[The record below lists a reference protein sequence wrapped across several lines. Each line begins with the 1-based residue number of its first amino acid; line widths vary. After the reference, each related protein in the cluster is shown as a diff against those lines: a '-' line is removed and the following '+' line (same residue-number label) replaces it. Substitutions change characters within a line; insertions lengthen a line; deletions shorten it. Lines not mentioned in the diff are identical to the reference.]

1 MTTVGHALP
10 PLSPS
15 REEFRR
21 LAAGGNLVPVYA
33 EVAADLDTPLSAF
46 LRLRPGPYAFLLES
60 VEGGE
65 KWARYSFLGSE
76 PSMVFTAKGSR
87 MSVRHADGRVETIEA
102 RSPFEA
108 LRGLLARYQP
118 VTVPGLPRFQ
128 GGAVGYISYDMVRHV
143 EELPRRAKDD
153 LKLPDAVFMFTDSL
167 LVFDNL
173 RHRLLLIANA
183 HISARDPAALDR
195 AYDEAAVK
203 IGMLMA
209 KLGRP
214 ARPPAPLTFTA
225 VEPLLAMGE
234 EGFASTMDEPIYME
248 RVREAKEYIAAGDAY
263 QIVVARRLDT
273 ELRADPFTVYRA
285 LRTINPSP
293 YLFFLR
299 LGKTSIV
306 GSSPEVLVRLEDGRV
321 EERPIAGTHPRGRTE
336 EDDARLAAE
345 MAADPKERAEHV
357 MLVDLGRNDVGR
369 VSKVGSVE
377 VSEFMV
383 VERYSHVMHLVSHV
397 RGQLDE
403 GRDAFDV
410 VEACFPAGTLTGAPK
425 IRAMEIIEELEPT
438 RRGPYGGAVGYISY
452 SGTLDSCITIRTVV
466 CHGGRASIQVGAGI
480 VADSDPKTE
489 WLETCSKARGMILA
503 LPRFSASVSGT
514 RPSARRSAAP
524 SRARASRC
532 MARRLAS
539 ITMAAES
546 SRISSRTSMPRAPT
560 RWWCSTR
567 VSPPCSRSPR
577 GPRTARSW
585 ACAIGIC
592 PWRVSSS
599 TRSPS

>member
-1 MTTVGHALP
+1 MTTVGRALP
-10 PLSPS
+10 PLSPT

-21 LAAGGNLVPVYA
+21 LAADGNLVPVYA

-65 KWARYSFLGSE
+65 KWARYSFLSSD
-76 PSMVFTAKGSR
+76 PSMVFTAKGR
-87 MSVRHADGRVETIEA
+87 RLSVRHADGRVEKLEA
-102 RSPFEA
+102 ETPFAA
-108 LRGLLARYQP
+108 LRQLLSRFQP
-118 VTVPGLPRFQ
+118 VAVPGLPRFQ

-143 EELPRRAKDD
+143 EELPRLATDD
-153 LKLPDAVFMFTDSL
+153 LKLPDAVFMFTDRL

-173 RHRLLLIANA
+173 RHRLLVIANA
-183 HISARDPAALDR
+183 HITDRDSVGLDR
-195 AYDEAAVK
+195 AYDEAVTTIEA
-203 IGMLMA
+203 LLE

-214 ARPPAPLTFTA
+214 ARPPAPLTVPA

-234 EGFASTMDEPIYME
+234 EGFGSTMDETTFMD
-248 RVREAKEYIAAGDAY
+248 RVRQAKEYIAAGDAY

-273 ELRADPFTVYRA
+273 ELHADPFTVYRA
-285 LRTINPSP
+285 LRSINPSP

-306 GSSPEVLVRLEDGRV
+306 GSSPEVLVRMEDGRV
-321 EERPIAGTHPRGRTE
+321 EERPIAGTHPRGKSE
-336 EDDARLAAE
+336 ADDERLAAE
-345 MAADPKERAEHV
+345 MQSDPKERAEHV

-369 VSKVGSVE
+369 VSEIGSVE

-397 RGQLDE
+397 RGRLAA

-410 VEACFPAGTLTGAPK
+410 LEACFPAGTLSGAPK

-452 SGTLDSCITIRTVV
+452 SGNLDSCITIRTVV
-466 CHGGRASIQVGAGI
+466 CHGGKASIQVGAGI

-489 WLETCSKARGMILA
+489 WLETRSKAQGMILA
-503 LPRFSASVSGT
+503 L
-514 RPSARRSAAP
+514 
-524 SRARASRC
+524 
-532 MARRLAS
+532 
-539 ITMAAES
+539 
-546 SRISSRTSMPRAPT
+546 
-560 RWWCSTR
+560 R
-567 VSPPCSRSPR
+567 VSQQTEGR
-577 GPRTARSW
+577 
-585 ACAIGIC
+585 
-592 PWRVSSS
+592 
-599 TRSPS
+599 